1 MPISPAVSSEPDNVT
16 LSVLVGKV
24 GRLNRRCRL
33 LERQVE
39 ILCDVMFS
47 LITVERSRGLLE
59 QVRFLSEESSE
70 NRREEESYDRV

>member
-1 MPISPAVSSEPDNVT
+1 MQEPRRDAEPDNVT
-16 LSVLVGKV
+16 LSVMVGKV
-24 GRLNRRCRL
+24 QRLNRRCRL

-59 QVRFLSEESSE
+59 HARTLQTIGERYAD
-70 NRREEESYDRV
+70 EEENYDRV